1 KLFFTDYGT
10 VAKVERCNMD
20 GTNRTRIV
28 EYKTEQP
35 TTVTLD
41 LVRKLVYWADAY
53 LDFIE
58 VVDYNGKN
66 RQTIIQGNSVRR
78 AQFWVLLLEPKIFM
92 PKRPKLLPDRILV

>member
-1 KLFFTDYGT
+1 
-10 VAKVERCNMD
+10 MD

-35 TTVTLD
+35 TAVTLD
-41 LVRKLVYWADAY
+41 LVKKLVYWADAY

-66 RQTIIQGNSVRR
+66 RHMVIQGNSVRH
-78 AQFWVLLLEPKIFM
+78 AQSWFLLFESMIFTPK
-92 PKRPKLLPDRILV
+92 